1 MGLLATDI
9 ANMALSH
16 INVGKP
22 IGNLATENSQEARA
36 CRVFYDTA
44 RTATLRDFNWPFA
57 RKILTLALIKA
68 QPNCQWAYSYQY
80 PSDCVAFRKIL
91 SPLANDTRQ
100 SRIPYKEYI
109 SDDGNSTQIF
119 TNKEC
124 AQGEYTVDVS
134 NTNLFK
140 PDFTMAFSLRLAAYI
155 APTVTGGD
163 PFKMCQRALQLYV
176 QEVTNAQSNAANEE
190 QEPQEPQS
198 EFIRIRDG
206 YGPWGWIG
214 SREGFPTW

>member
-1 MGLLATDI
+1 MGLLSTPI

-22 IGNLATENSQEARA
+22 IGNLETENSQEARA

-44 RTATLRDFNWPFA
+44 RQATLRDFNWGFA
-57 RKILTLALIKA
+57 RRITTLALITT
-68 QPNCQWAYSYQY
+68 QPNTQWAYSYEY
-80 PSDCVAFRKIL
+80 PSDCIAFRKIL
-91 SPLANDTRQ
+91 SPIANDTRQ

-109 SDDGNSTQIF
+109 TDDGNSTQIY
-119 TNKEC
+119 TNKES
-124 AQGEYTVDVS
+124 AEGEYTVDVS
-134 NTNLFK
+134 NSNIFK

-163 PFKMCQRALQLYV
+163 PFKMGDRALRLYV
-176 QEVTNAQSNAANEE
+176 AEITNAQSNAANEE
-190 QEPQEPQS
+190 QEAEEPQS

-206 YGPWGWIG
+206 YGPWGCQG
-214 SREGFPTW
+214 EREGFPI